1 MMAHTLWSVLLSISE
16 QIHLLYIT
24 VSLTEFFSM
33 RHQSLSFIRSWSQ
46 SSWVLPRLKSRER
59 GAEGREE
66 KAVGKN
72 MSWNP
77 LHNLL
82 KNQLNTWSEL
92 TVFIDLILGTK
103 KIKDR
108 RTPTSLHNNYWGPA
122 VSGAFGT
129 LRSGVCHSPSIAP
142 TATGLFMGGSKKQEL
157 VKELRFS

>member
-1 MMAHTLWSVLLSISE
+1 MKSITHLQKTSHTTFHRLSMMDHTVWCVLLSISE
-16 QIHLLYIT
+16 QIHLLSIT

-46 SSWVLPRLKSRER
+46 SSCILPRLTSQER

-72 MSWNP
+72 MPRNP

-82 KNQLNTWSEL
+82 ENQLNTWSEL

-129 LRSGVCHSPSIAP
+129 HWGVALAIVPQLHP
-142 TATGLFMGGSKKQEL
+142 
-157 VKELRFS
+157 

>member
-103 KIKDR
+103 KIKDEEPPPACITTTGAQQLVEPLGHWGVAFAIVPQLHPQPLACSWGVR
-108 RTPTSLHNNYWGPA
+108 RNKSL
-122 VSGAFGT
+122 
-129 LRSGVCHSPSIAP
+129 
-142 TATGLFMGGSKKQEL
+142 
-157 VKELRFS
+157 